1 MKVAELKKGMLIT
14 LVDDDSAFYV
24 TGSYNDSG
32 KWLRVGSK
40 PRKSVWGNHWRK
52 KPIGSRVIMYLGTKK
67 DLGLNIKWTDRFV
80 LVENEIVGVDPPA
93 WRSIRC
99 LE

>member
-1 MKVAELKKGMLIT
+1 MKVAELEKGMLVT
-14 LVDDDSAFYV
+14 LVDDDMAFYV
-24 TGSYNDSG
+24 TNFADSG
-32 KWLRVGSK
+32 PWLRVGDK
-40 PRKSVWGNHWRK
+40 PKNSNWSRYYRKPVE
-52 KPIGSRVIMYLGTKK
+52 SRVIMYLGTKK

-93 WRSIRC
+93 WRRIKC